1 MPPLRVPL
9 SQSCRRVL
17 VTGLMILIVLMGTVG
32 LPVAP
37 TSSLTAPVTD
47 DTSLQVVTR
56 LLPPLVMEENRQYQG
71 FVIDLWREVSR
82 RLNWSY
88 EIEAVPSVGELLEA
102 VELNQADVGIGGISI
117 TAEREER
124 LDFSQPI
131 LEAGLQ
137 ILVSE
142 QHTGI
147 WRQIQRT
154 AMGILSSQAFY
165 GGIGVFVV
173 ILLLVAHLIWLL
185 EHRHNP
191 DFPRRYGVGIWE
203 AFWWAAV
210 TVTTVGY
217 GDKTP
222 KRPLG
227 KLVALFW
234 MCAGYFVFGYFI
246 ASMTTIF
253 TVDGLQGTIG
263 SLDDLRGRPVATVEA
278 TTAAEFLANTR
289 SIRLEYANPQQMYQ
303 ALRQGEVAAII
314 YDAPVLQHYAHDE
327 GRGEV
332 KLVGSVFQRQFY
344 GFVFPRDSPYR
355 TRVNVALLETME
367 DGTYE
372 RLRELW
378 FGQED

>member
-1 MPPLRVPL
+1 MPPLRSQHSQTHRRFRRFWAILLILAMALGCCRGRTAAAVTSPL
-9 SQSCRRVL
+9 TEANPL
-17 VTGLMILIVLMGTVG
+17 E
-32 LPVAP
+32 
-37 TSSLTAPVTD
+37 
-47 DTSLQVVTR
+47 VVTR
-56 LLPPLVMEENRQYQG
+56 PLAPLVIEDNDQYQG
-71 FVIDLWREVSR
+71 FVIDLWQEISR
-82 RLNWSY
+82 RLN
-88 EIEAVPSVGELLEA
+88 VPYAIDSVDSVETLLEM
-102 VELNQADVGIGGISI
+102 VESNQADIGIGAISI
-117 TAEREER
+117 TAEREQR

-131 LEAGLQ
+131 LESGLQ
-137 ILVSE
+137 ILVSG
-142 QHTGI
+142 QHRGLLG
-147 WRQIQRT
+147 QIQQS
-154 AMGILSSQAFY
+154 ALGIISSPTLY
-165 GGIGVFVV
+165 GAIGVFIL

-191 DFPRRYGVGIWE
+191 DFPRPYALGIWE

-253 TVDGLQGTIG
+253 TVDGLQGAIQ
-263 SLDDLRGRPVATVEA
+263 SVDDLSGRRVATVEA

-289 SIRLEYANPQQMYQ
+289 AIPVEYADPAQMYQ
-303 ALRQGEVAAII
+303 ALRRGEVKAIV
-314 YDAPVLQHYAHDE
+314 YDAPVLQHYASHE
-327 GRGEV
+327 GNPGQ
-332 KLVGSVFQRQFY
+332 LVGNIFERQFY
-344 GFVFPRDSPYR
+344 GFVVPINGPYLKPI
-355 TRVNVALLETME
+355 NVALLETIE

-378 FGQED
+378 FGDR

>member
-1 MPPLRVPL
+1 M
-9 SQSCRRVL
+9 VL
-17 VTGLMILIVLMGTVG
+17 IGGVW

-37 TSSLTAPVTD
+37 ASSVPSPVTAG
-47 DTSLQVVTR
+47 TPLRVVTR
-56 LLPPLVMEENRQYQG
+56 LLPPLVIEENRQYQG
-71 FVIDLWREVSR
+71 FVIALWQEVSR

-88 EIEAVPSVGELLEA
+88 EIEVAPSVNDLLDT
-102 VELNQADVGIGGISI
+102 VELGQAAIGIGGISI

-131 LEAGLQ
+131 LQAGLQ
-137 ILVSE
+137 ILVSR
-142 QHTGI
+142 QQTSI
-147 WRQIQRT
+147 WGQIQRT
-154 AMGILSSQAFY
+154 AIGIFSSPTFY
-165 GGIGVFVV
+165 GAIGIFIL
-173 ILLLVAHLIWLL
+173 ILLLVAHLVWLL

-191 DFPRRYGVGIWE
+191 DFPKRYGVGIWE

-227 KLVALFW
+227 KLVALLW

-253 TVDGLQGTIG
+253 TVDGLQGTIR
-263 SLDDLRGRPVATVEA
+263 SLDDLRGRRVATVEA

-289 SIRLEYANPQQMYQ
+289 TIPVEYANPQQMYEGL
-303 ALRQGEVAAII
+303 LRGEVTAIV
-314 YDAPVLQHYAHDE
+314 YDAPVLQHYARHE
-327 GRGEV
+327 GNGEV
-332 KLVGSVFQRQFY
+332 QLVGPTFQRQFY
-344 GFVFPRDSPYR
+344 GFVFPLNSPYR
-355 TRVNVALLETME
+355 TPVNVALLETME

-372 RLRELW
+372 RLRKFW
-378 FGQED
+378 FGDS